1 MLEHALP
8 FDPQNP
14 CWSDIPAAPAVFALY
29 GEDDRAE
36 PYLNRTPNLRR
47 RLRRL
52 LSPAP
57 GQTKRLQLAALIR
70 RIEFTLTG
78 SEFEALFALYQA
90 SAAAFGPERAS
101 RRLHL
106 RTPVFLRIAGTNE
119 FPRVY
124 PSTRLTLRA
133 ANDLFGPFP
142 SRWLAERWLE
152 SMLNL
157 FLLRRCQE
165 DLHPDPSH
173 PGCIYSELKK
183 CLAPCFQGCTNERY
197 AQEADAVHAFL
208 TTRGQS
214 LLAQLTAERDAAS
227 EALDFEKAA
236 DLHAKATQIE
246 EVIAALPEAVQPLPQ
261 LSGLILQ
268 PSAQPEAVTLFLLQ
282 AGQLAGPVAFS
293 THGMR
298 HPNEQSGS
306 SSLFAHPT
314 MLQPTPL
321 GEAPVT
327 STPNHSKNELES
339 RLDQALDTL
348 RQSLQRPSSGLL
360 ADHLALFRRWFYR
373 PAAKRTGELLLTQPE
388 LAQPEGSA
396 PPQGSTASERA
407 IPAKAALRAISRVYR
422 AAHPHPEPPN
432 TTPQAPS
439 APPIP

>member
-14 CWSDIPAAPAVFALY
+14 DWASIPAAPAVFALY

-57 GQTKRLQLAALIR
+57 GQTRRLQLAALIR

-106 RTPVFLRIAGTNE
+106 RTPVFLRMAGTNE

-133 ANDLFGPFP
+133 AADLFGPFP

-183 CLAPCFQGCTNERY
+183 CLAPCFQGCTPDRY
-197 AQEADAVHAFL
+197 AQEAEAVHAFL

-214 LLAQLTAERDAAS
+214 LLTRLTAERDAAS

-236 DLHAKATQIE
+236 ELHAKVTQIE
-246 EVIAALPEAVQPLPQ
+246 EVIAALPEAVHPLQ
-261 LSGLILQ
+261 RLSGLILQ
-268 PSAQPEAVTLFLLQ
+268 PSAQPEAVTLFLLE
-282 AGQLAGPVAFS
+282 AGQLAGPVPFP

-314 MLQPTPL
+314 TLQPTPL
-321 GEAPVT
+321 DEAPIT
-327 STPNHSKNELES
+327 STRDELES
-339 RLDQALDTL
+339 RLEAALHTL

-373 PAAKRTGELLLTQPE
+373 PAAKRTGELLLT
-388 LAQPEGSA
+388 
-396 PPQGSTASERA
+396 PPDGT
-407 IPAKAALRAISRVYR
+407 IPAKATLRAVSRVYR
-422 AAHPHPEPPN
+422 AAQPVPEPQN
-432 TTPQAPS
+432 TAPQAPS
-439 APPIP
+439 APPQP